1 MLNPGVSVV
10 KLVKLKTN
18 ITVRVTRGT
27 KAQYLTIDAFIAS
40 MIVAVALVIVLA
52 AKSAQPYTTQSEL
65 ISKGFTETLT
75 SSRLSE
81 LNNPLVINMT
91 KNSTITNVDNTVLQQ
106 ATEFYFTARRHYA
119 AELIKNV
126 TSKLI
131 PPQYSFKLLINN
143 DLIYERAVSNENTSA
158 VLVSSKKLIFG
169 VVNRTALV
177 YGPTI
182 TEFRV
187 WQ

>member
-1 MLNPGVSVV
+1 MN
-10 KLVKLKTN
+10 LVNLKT
-18 ITVRVTRGT
+18 IRGT

-65 ISKGFTETLT
+65 ISKGFTESL
-75 SSRLSE
+75 SSSKLSE
-81 LNNPLVINMT
+81 LNNPLIINMT
-91 KNSTITNVDNTVLQQ
+91 KSGNITNADNTVLQQ
-106 ATEFYFTARRHYA
+106 ATEFYFTERRSSA
-119 AELIKNV
+119 TELVKNV
-126 TSKLI
+126 TYRLI

-182 TEFRV
+182 TEIRV

>member
-1 MLNPGVSVV
+1 MDLASF
-10 KLVKLKTN
+10 KL
-18 ITVRVTRGT
+18 IRAVRDN

-65 ISKGFTETLT
+65 VSRGFTESL
-75 SSRLSE
+75 SSLKLSE
-81 LNNPLVINMT
+81 LNNPLVINMA
-91 KNSTITNVDNTVLQQ
+91 KNGTINNLDNTVLQQ
-106 ATEFYFTARRHYA
+106 ASEFYFTVRRHYA
-119 AELIKNV
+119 FELVKNV
-126 TSKLI
+126 TYRLI

-143 DLIYERAVSNENTSA
+143 DLIYEKAVSNENTSA
-158 VLVSSKKLIFG
+158 VLVSSKKLVFG

-182 TEFRV
+182 AEIRV